1 MRIGFPRALVFF
13 YFYPLWK
20 TFFNELGIEVI
31 LSNQSSASLLHQ
43 GVKSAIPEICVPI
56 KIFTGHVWNLL
67 EQDVDYIFIP
77 RLMNVEKDASF
88 CPKFLGLPE
97 MIRYTIPEV
106 EGRILCPNIQAS
118 NEKMDRASD
127 YKSFIDILGVDMKM
141 IRKALRKA
149 SVVWDRFREF
159 CYKGYTVN
167 EASAL
172 ALGELTESQMDICQD
187 CDIKIGLLGYVYNI
201 YDPLIGMDIVQ
212 KMRKRGVYVKTF
224 EMVHDR
230 IIEKKIQS
238 IKKPLFWTFTNK
250 LWGAAD
256 HFYQDHDIDGLIHVT
271 AFGCGPDSLL
281 GKIIE
286 LDSDEF
292 CKPFMTIRVDEHTG
306 ESHLETRIEAFI
318 DMIRRKKNKARG
330 VGA

>member
-1 MRIGFPRALVFF
+1 MRIGIPRALVFF

-20 TFFNELGIEVI
+20 TFFNELGVEVV
-31 LSNQSSASLLHQ
+31 LSNQSSVKLLHQ

-56 KIFTGHVWNLL
+56 KMFTGHVLNLL
-67 EQDVDYIFIP
+67 EQKVDYIFIP

-97 MIRYTIPEV
+97 MIRYTVPEV
-106 EGRILCPNIQAS
+106 EGHILCPDIQAS
-118 NEKMDRASD
+118 NEKMNRVSD
-127 YKSFIDILGVDMKM
+127 YKSFQNILGVDLKT
-141 IRKALRKA
+141 IRKALQKA
-149 SVVWDRFREF
+149 SIVWENFREF
-159 CYKGYTVN
+159 CYQGYTVT

-172 ALGELTESQMDICQD
+172 ALGETTKSELDIHQD
-187 CDIKIGLLGYVYNI
+187 FDLKIGLLGYVYNI

-212 KMRKRGVYVKTF
+212 KMRKRGVHVETF
-224 EMVHDR
+224 EMVHDQ
-230 IIEKKIQS
+230 IIERKIHS

-256 HFYQDHDIDGLIHVT
+256 HFYHDHDVDGLIHVT

-286 LDSDEF
+286 LDSEEF
-292 CKPFMTIRVDEHTG
+292 HKPFMTIRVDEHTG

-318 DMIRRKKNKARG
+318 DMIRRKKNKERG